1 MKYFYHVPLIILF
14 LTGSY
19 YLNAQTATVSYP
31 FAVGRTSTCGSGGSA
46 DIHYYTYNGTTNTLT
61 NASGGVV
68 GPCTPQLRIGLPA
81 NGTQRFSSGGASIS
95 YNPKD
100 HKIYYLWTAYNPP
113 SATLTGGAPART
125 FAWSWPIGS
134 CTGTVANKTDTIR
147 SFASDIL
154 GVAFDNN
161 GNGYI
166 IEFTN
171 ALPTVPVTYKAMIR
185 SIDFSTGLMGAADT
199 LSLTGGARIYQTGS
213 GDVAMSPSG
222 QMFFVVDNKLFTPSY
237 AGYTG
242 TGANL
247 TCTYIDTVKTT
258 NSFVGLTYAQ
268 GEAIAAYSG
277 GGCPFEEIQLL
288 TATNSPI
295 TKNTP
300 ANVYSASDL
309 ATVVSGVGAA
319 KKLISAIPTGTPNQ
333 YDVVYDVYVQNY
345 GNTDITNVQVTDNLG
360 LINGIGNVSNITTSF
375 VSNPAGLVLNPSYNG
390 TTNLNLLNGTGT
402 LPNFPIANNNC
413 TIRISCRLSGILNGV
428 VYNNSAT
435 ATATGYNGQALL
447 DVSTNGPT
455 PDLNTNDK
463 PDDAGEN
470 QPTPLLI
477 AITAQTPPCATL
489 SNILFTQN
497 FTTGTG
503 LSITIPAPVPGSGV
517 IINSNGP
524 VYTGSVTQPIALNTF
539 TLTNNAQNA
548 NTADFISLTDHTGN
562 ANGRMMV
569 INADA
574 PANSMY
580 SADFTA
586 SLCANQQYSVSF
598 YAAFIGNSSYQTVC
612 NGFGGFKYPK
622 IKIRVRDAVSGLII
636 TEANSGDIFSTSW
649 GQYGLKFTS
658 PASYSRI
665 IIDLIN
671 DAPGGCGND
680 IALDDIQFGSCS
692 PLPVVGLNNINA
704 GCLGTAAS
712 FTAIL
717 TDPGVITG
725 IPDYQ
730 WQISND
736 GISWSNIAAAPN
748 NATYTIASVAAG
760 DVNKYYRAL
769 VASAGNLSNPN
780 CVYPS
785 PSYFLVSGCDIDDD
799 DDGIPDTVESGGVDP
814 LNDDDMDGIP
824 NYRDTN
830 YPGFTDTNSDGI
842 NDVFDNDLD
851 GVINELDRDSDND
864 GIPDVVEAGGVDADG
879 DGKIDNY
886 SDTDNDGFSQNVDA
900 NNTGS
905 AGSGNGLGLPDTDG
919 DGVPNYFDLDSDN
932 DGIPD
937 VVEVYGADA
946 NNDGK
951 IDGYTDTDADGFSDN
966 VDGDVGNNGVAEN
979 SSNALLRT
987 GPDPDNDGRTNSYP
1001 YKNMDADSKANPYDL
1016 DSDGDGITDVTEAQ
1030 FTDANFDSKV
1040 DGAINSKGRNIS
1052 LAALG
1057 SLTIP
1062 NTDATGRSNPYDID
1076 ADDDGI
1082 PDNVEGLS
1090 TSSYYL
1096 PSGIDTDGDGI
1107 DNTYDNFVGFGGVGI
1122 PPNDQDG
1129 DTVPDYLDS
1138 DTDGDGKIDRKE
1150 GNDLNLNGLS
1160 DDLITL
1166 TGVDTDGDGLDDRF
1180 DSNNSS
1186 AEATSA
1192 RMGNAGS
1199 FAGDPTPGSVTTV
1212 QRTVISGCA
1221 VERDWR
1227 CGGYVLNCEFTSFN
1241 AVLNNNITKLSW
1253 NAVCKQEVDYFV
1265 IERSTDRLHFNQVAR
1280 VQSYSG
1286 LNEISSYELT
1296 DNIAAVETD
1305 IIFYRLKSVV
1315 NAQAKSTYSDII
1327 AVKRKRVNEEAVII
1341 FPNPVSGKLQILI
1354 EAEKETQADLVIIDK
1369 TGRKIYQ
1376 FKSVLK
1382 KGNNSILFQQA
1393 GNLPSGLY
1401 FLHIQT
1407 GSQVINKKFTKL

>member
-1 MKYFYHVPLIILF
+1 MQIK
-14 LTGSY
+14 
-19 YLNAQTATVSYP
+19 
-31 FAVGRTSTCGSGGSA
+31 
-46 DIHYYTYNGTTNTLT
+46 
-61 NASGGVV
+61 
-68 GPCTPQLRIGLPA
+68 
-81 NGTQRFSSGGASIS
+81 
-95 YNPKD
+95 
-100 HKIYYLWTAYNPP
+100 
-113 SATLTGGAPART
+113 
-125 FAWSWPIGS
+125 
-134 CTGTVANKTDTIR
+134 
-147 SFASDIL
+147 
-154 GVAFDNN
+154 
-161 GNGYI
+161 
-166 IEFTN
+166 
-171 ALPTVPVTYKAMIR
+171 
-185 SIDFSTGLMGAADT
+185 
-199 LSLTGGARIYQTGS
+199 
-213 GDVAMSPSG
+213 
-222 QMFFVVDNKLFTPSY
+222 
-237 AGYTG
+237 
-242 TGANL
+242 
-247 TCTYIDTVKTT
+247 
-258 NSFVGLTYAQ
+258 
-268 GEAIAAYSG
+268 
-277 GGCPFEEIQLL
+277 
-288 TATNSPI
+288 
-295 TKNTP
+295 
-300 ANVYSASDL
+300 
-309 ATVVSGVGAA
+309 
-319 KKLISAIPTGTPNQ
+319 
-333 YDVVYDVYVQNY
+333 
-345 GNTDITNVQVTDNLG
+345 
-360 LINGIGNVSNITTSF
+360 
-375 VSNPAGLVLNPSYNG
+375 
-390 TTNLNLLNGTGT
+390 NLLNGTGT
-402 LPNFPIANNNC
+402 LPNYPVANNNC

-435 ATATGYNGQALL
+435 ATATGYNSQSLT
-447 DVSTNGPT
+447 DVSTNGTT

-470 QPTPLLI
+470 QPTPLLV
-477 AITAQTPPCATL
+477 AITAQTPPCTTL
-489 SNILFTQN
+489 SNILFTQD
-497 FTTGTG
+497 FGTGTG
-503 LSITIPAPVPGSGV
+503 LTTAVPAPVPGAGV
-517 IINSNGP
+517 TVNSHGTA
-524 VYTGSVTQPIALNTF
+524 YTGSASQPIALNTY
-539 TLTNNAQNA
+539 TVTNNALNA

-562 ANGRMMV
+562 ANGRMLV

-574 PANSMY
+574 PASSMY

-586 SLCANQQYSVSF
+586 GLCSNQQYSVSF

-622 IKIRVRDAVSGLII
+622 IKIRVRDAISGLII
-636 TEANSGDIFSTSW
+636 TEANSGDIFSTTW

-658 PASYSRI
+658 PASYSII

-680 IALDDIQFGSCS
+680 IAIDDIQFGSCS

-717 TDPGVITG
+717 SDPGVITG
-725 IPDYQ
+725 VPDYQ

-736 GISWSNIAAAPN
+736 GISWSNIATAPN

-785 PSYFLVSGCDIDDD
+785 PSYFLVAGCDIDDD
-799 DDGIPDTVESGGVDP
+799 DDGIPDLVESGGVDP
-814 LNDDDMDGIP
+814 LNDDDMDGVP

-830 YPGFTDTNSDGI
+830 YPGFTDSNSDGV
-842 NDVFDNDLD
+842 NDNFDHDLD
-851 GVINELDRDSDND
+851 GIINELDLDSDND
-864 GIPDVVEAGGVDADG
+864 GIPDVVEAGGVDTNG

-900 NNTGS
+900 NNTGD
-905 AGSGNGLGLPDTDG
+905 AASGNGLGLPDTDG

-946 NNDGK
+946 NNDGI
-951 IDGYTDTDADGFSDN
+951 IDGYTDTDADGFSNN
-966 VDGDVGNNGVAEN
+966 VDGDVGNDGTAEN

-987 GPDPDNDGRTNSYP
+987 GSDPDNDGRTNSYP
-1001 YKNMDADSKANPYDL
+1001 YNNMDADSKANPYDL

-1030 FTDANFDSKV
+1030 FTDANFDGRV

-1062 NTDATGRSNPYDID
+1062 NTDATGRINPYDID
-1076 ADDDGI
+1076 SDDDGI

-1096 PSGIDTDGDGI
+1096 PSGIDTDADGI
-1107 DNTYDNFVGFGGVGI
+1107 DNTYDNYSGFGGVGI

-1150 GNDLNLNGLS
+1150 GNDLNLNGMS

-1166 TGVDTDGDGLDDRF
+1166 TGIDTDDDGLDDRF
-1180 DSNNSS
+1180 DNNNSS

-1192 RMGNAGS
+1192 RMGDAGCL
-1199 FAGDPTPGSVTTV
+1199 AGDPTPGSVTTV
-1212 QRTVISGCA
+1212 QRTAISGCA

-1227 CGGYVLNCEFTSFN
+1227 CGGYVLNCEITSFN

-1253 NAVCKQEVDYFV
+1253 NVICKQEVDYFV
-1265 IERSTDRLHFNQVAR
+1265 IERSTDRLHFNQVAQVHR
-1280 VQSYSG
+1280 QSG
-1286 LNEISSYELT
+1286 LNEVSSYELT
-1296 DNIAAVETD
+1296 DNITAVETD

-1315 NAQAKSTYSDII
+1315 NAQIKSTYSDII
-1327 AVKRKRVNEEAVII
+1327 AVKRKRINEEAVTI
-1341 FPNPVSGKLQILI
+1341 FPNPVSEKLQILI
-1354 EAEKETQADLVIIDK
+1354 EAEKETQADFVIIDK
-1369 TGRKIYQ
+1369 TGRKVCQ

-1382 KGNNSILFQQA
+1382 RGNNSILYQQVA
-1393 GNLPSGLY
+1393 NLPSGLY